1 MTLSTGWHSRG
12 IPCGAQVGRGGR
24 MGGCNPGPCRACRTA
39 CPPATGRPRAAV
51 RGEAPPQR
59 QAFLYVGQSIPINVP
74 PETVLT
80 IHPISRLPT
89 LPSHLAAAAVC
100 CSALQGGFQEFSG
113 KNKWTLLHRVKFC
126 PPPPPPPP
134 PPWRH
139 LSTFPGGRRARRM
152 EEVPSGVIRG
162 QTRAPGFSKAK
173 LLSEITAKANAMEP

>member
-1 MTLSTGWHSRG
+1 MPGLPDCVS
-12 IPCGAQVGRGGR
+12 PCNGQ
-24 MGGCNPGPCRACRTA
+24 TA
-39 CPPATGRPRAAV
+39 CCCPRRSSSTKAGFSV
-51 RGEAPPQR
+51 RGSKHSHQCPPR
-59 QAFLYVGQSIPINVP
+59 DSAYNSSHFPSPHP
-74 PETVLT
+74 PL
-80 IHPISRLPT
+80 PPCSSSR
-89 LPSHLAAAAVC
+89 VC